1 MGGNGEIHFELVSPR
16 IGVTRDGIGADSVD
30 RHHGA
35 SSPGAPWASARSCWA
50 DSPSRGVPGGIPSS
64 PKLFLD
70 ELSRKSRGFFCCSAV
85 ADSDLTASGSRS
97 CSGVQLEKK
106 NISALTPNPTGGDRV
121 M

>member
-16 IGVTRDGIGADSVD
+16 IGLTRDGIGADSVD

-70 ELSRKSRGFFCCSAV
+70 ELSRKSRVFFAAV
-85 ADSDLTASGSRS
+85 LWQTATLLRAGLVPAQEFSW
-97 CSGVQLEKK
+97 KK
-106 NISALTPNPTGGDRV
+106 KTFLP
-121 M
+121 